1 MFIDWILIVSILTLS
16 FYAAYCAAY
25 EEYPDDFAE
34 YIALGV
40 MGCVILLGLHVGI
53 ATSALLIMGL
63 LFMSAVLIVDVF

>member
-1 MFIDWILIVSILTLS
+1 MVSWLLVGAIFALA

-40 MGCVILLGLHVGI
+40 MGCVILLGLHTGI

>member
-1 MFIDWILIVSILTLS
+1 MFIDWVLIVAILGLA

-25 EEYPDDFAE
+25 EEYPDNFAE

-40 MGCVILLGLHVGI
+40 MGCTILLGLHTGI
-53 ATSALLIMGL
+53 AMSSMLIMGL

>member
-1 MFIDWILIVSILTLS
+1 MVSWLLVGAIFALA

-25 EEYPDDFAE
+25 EKYPEDFAE

-40 MGCVILLGLHVGI
+40 MGCTILLGLHTGI

>member
-1 MFIDWILIVSILTLS
+1 MVSWLLVGAIFALA
-16 FYAAYCAAY
+16 FYAAYCAAR
-25 EEYPDDFAE
+25 ENYPDDFAE

-40 MGCVILLGLHVGI
+40 MGCTILLGLHTGI

>member
-1 MFIDWILIVSILTLS
+1 MISWLLVGAIFALA

-40 MGCVILLGLHVGI
+40 MGCVILLGLHTGI

>member
-1 MFIDWILIVSILTLS
+1 MISWLLVGAILALA
-16 FYAAYCAAY
+16 FYTAYCAAY

-40 MGCVILLGLHVGI
+40 MGCTILLGLHTGI

>member
-1 MFIDWILIVSILTLS
+1 MFIDWVLIVAILFLA

>member
-1 MFIDWILIVSILTLS
+1 MFIDWILIVSILTLA

-25 EEYPDDFAE
+25 EEYPDNFAE

-40 MGCVILLGLHVGI
+40 MGCTILLGLHTGI
-53 ATSALLIMGL
+53 AMSSMLIMGL

>member
-1 MFIDWILIVSILTLS
+1 MFIDWFLIISILALA

-25 EEYPDDFAE
+25 EKYPEDFAE

-40 MGCVILLGLHVGI
+40 MGCTILLGLHTGI
-53 ATSALLIMGL
+53 AMSSMLIMGL

>member
-1 MFIDWILIVSILTLS
+1 MISWLLVGAIFVLA

-25 EEYPDDFAE
+25 ENYPDDFAE

-40 MGCVILLGLHVGI
+40 MGCVILLGLHTGI

>member
-1 MFIDWILIVSILTLS
+1 MLIDWALIISMLALA

-40 MGCVILLGLHVGI
+40 MGCVILLGLSWG
-53 ATSALLIMGL
+53 SC
-63 LFMSAVLIVDVF
+63 S

>member
-1 MFIDWILIVSILTLS
+1 MFIDWVLIVAILTLA
-16 FYAAYCAAY
+16 FYAAYCAAR
-25 EEYPDDFAE
+25 ENYPDDFAE

-40 MGCVILLGLHVGI
+40 MGCVILLGLHTGI